1 MNPVLQ
7 LHVMFIVSIL
17 FYRSQKPITQN
28 PVLAYNARHTEP
40 EQEGKPSQTHRDQ
53 SVVDHVAHAPLP

>member
-1 MNPVLQ
+1 
-7 LHVMFIVSIL
+7 MFIVSIP

-40 EQEGKPSQTHRDQ
+40 EQEGKPSQTHLDQ
-53 SVVDHVAHAPLP
+53 NAVDHVAHAPLP